1 VYLQGFSGKDAAEKQ
16 HTLIYNAT
24 DYVQIRGNI
33 YRIPSFKTAEIFIEE
48 RGLIEQASSGTY
60 SRRIFSIT
68 PSGKKIFLQEIN
80 TMPAE
85 ETSRFQLL
93 LFLKFGEHIEPK
105 ILADIIA
112 THRESYTIQLKEYR
126 KVARDYPNMPKY
138 DKVTLDFGIHYT
150 EMVLK
155 WLDETESR
163 LLKRHSSS

>member
-1 VYLQGFSGKDAAEKQ
+1 MSGQA
-16 HTLIYNAT
+16 I
-24 DYVQIRGNI
+24 
-33 YRIPSFKTAEIFIEE
+33 KTAAMERIGPFWSLTTSQVYAEIQRLEE

-60 SRRIFSIT
+60 ARRIFSIT

-105 ILADIIA
+105 MLSDIID
-112 THRESYTIQLKEYR
+112 THRRSYITQLKEYR
-126 KVARDYPNMPKY
+126 KVARAYPNMPKY
-138 DKVTLDFGIHYT
+138 DKVTLNFGIYYAK
-150 EMVLK
+150 MVLE

-163 LLKRHSSS
+163 LLERA

>member
-1 VYLQGFSGKDAAEKQ
+1 MSGQA
-16 HTLIYNAT
+16 I
-24 DYVQIRGNI
+24 
-33 YRIPSFKTAEIFIEE
+33 KTASMERIGPFWSLTTSQVYAEIQRLKE

-60 SRRIFSIT
+60 ARRIFSIT

-93 LFLKFGEHIEPK
+93 LFLKFGEYIEPK
-105 ILADIIA
+105 MLSDIIA
-112 THRESYTIQLKEYR
+112 AHRESYTTQLQEYR

-138 DKVTLDFGIHYT
+138 DKVTLDFGIHYA

-155 WLDETESR
+155 WLNETESR
-163 LLKRHSSS
+163 LLKRA